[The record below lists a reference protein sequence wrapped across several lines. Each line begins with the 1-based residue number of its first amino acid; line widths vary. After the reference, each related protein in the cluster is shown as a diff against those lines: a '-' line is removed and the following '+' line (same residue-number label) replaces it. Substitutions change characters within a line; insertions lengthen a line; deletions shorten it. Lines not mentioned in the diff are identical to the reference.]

1 MASKET
7 LLVPQEELDKGL
19 VNLKKKG
26 ENYVKAYLVRSG
38 ADSVW
43 VDSLNKDELFHH
55 ALVLKGVLKERL
67 PFKKAVEPREAQKEA
82 TGGTMEMFMQFM
94 KSLEAER
101 KAEEARR
108 KAEEVRRETERKDKE
123 ARRKAEE
130 VRRETEKREKMKRLG
145 GKQKG
150 ILK

>member
-1 MASKET
+1 M
-7 LLVPQEELDKGL
+7 VPQEELDKGL

-94 KSLEAER
+94 RSQEAE
-101 KAEEARR
+101 R
-108 KAEEVRRETERKDKE
+108 KAEEVRRETERK
-123 ARRKAEE
+123 AEE
-130 VRRETEKREKMKRLG
+130 VRRD
-145 GKQKG
+145 
-150 ILK
+150 